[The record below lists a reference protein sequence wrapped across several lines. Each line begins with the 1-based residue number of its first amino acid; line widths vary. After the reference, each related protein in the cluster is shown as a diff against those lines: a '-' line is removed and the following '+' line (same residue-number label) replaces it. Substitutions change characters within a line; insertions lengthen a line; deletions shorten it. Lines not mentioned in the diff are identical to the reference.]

1 MRRQLMWGLLAVAVA
16 VAGVA
21 GDRAW
26 QGAPRARGAAGA
38 VGPMAP
44 VAPGLGSQVW
54 VARYQAPGN
63 GHSIPSSVAV
73 SPAGRTVFVTGGGST
88 GGISGYDYATVAYNA
103 ATGAQEWIARYHGP
117 GNGNSLASSV
127 AVSPSGRTV
136 FVTGSS
142 RGTTPAFDYATVA
155 YNAATGAQEW
165 VARYHGPG
173 NGNAVA
179 FSVAVSPAGRA
190 VFVTGYSR
198 GTTSGH
204 GNATTVAYNAATG
217 AQEWVARYHGPGNGV
232 AIYGGPNASPASVAV
247 SPSGRTVFVV
257 TGGDT
262 LATWAFDY
270 ATVAYNAAT
279 GAQEWVARY
288 HGPGNGYHAASSVA
302 VSPSGGTV
310 FVTGGSAQST
320 SAYDYATVAYN
331 TATGAQEWVARYHG
345 PGPGNSLASSV
356 AVSPSGRTVFVTG
369 GSAQSA
375 SARDYVTV
383 AYNAAT
389 GAQEWVAR
397 YHGPVTHYSQESRYQ
412 GPAYNAARSVAVSP
426 SGRTVF
432 VTGQDAGTTPA
443 FDYATVAYDATTGAQ
458 EWVARYSASG
468 GAEALAV
475 SPDGG
480 TVFVFGGSYVTVAY
494 HG

>member
-1 MRRQLMWGLLAVAVA
+1 MCRQLMWGLLAVTVA

-26 QGAPRARGAAGA
+26 QGAPRAGGAAGA

-217 AQEWVARYHGPGNGV
+217 AQEWVARYHGP
-232 AIYGGPNASPASVAV
+232 
-247 SPSGRTVFVV
+247 
-257 TGGDT
+257 
-262 LATWAFDY
+262 
-270 ATVAYNAAT
+270 
-279 GAQEWVARY
+279 
-288 HGPGNGYHAASSVA
+288 
-302 VSPSGGTV
+302 
-310 FVTGGSAQST
+310 
-320 SAYDYATVAYN
+320 
-331 TATGAQEWVARYHG
+331 
-345 PGPGNSLASSV
+345 
-356 AVSPSGRTVFVTG
+356 
-369 GSAQSA
+369 
-375 SARDYVTV
+375 
-383 AYNAAT
+383 
-389 GAQEWVAR
+389 
-397 YHGPVTHYSQESRYQ
+397 VTHYSQESRYQ